1 MTSETNLQSVDGAAM
16 LILSLGEQIGA
27 EVLKHFSREE
37 IKKLTHAM
45 SQLKDIKT
53 SDAHLSLTQFFED
66 YRKHSGIH
74 GGTRNYINNVLE
86 KTLDG
91 NLAKDLVSE
100 IYGDEI
106 RSHAETLT
114 WIPADILAGDIKG
127 EHVKMQA
134 LLIAHLPIEYST
146 AVMDHFDN
154 SDAHELIY
162 QITQISVL
170 TSEIVESLHELIE
183 RCKTNYRDGSV
194 STLAGEKV
202 VSDILSRYKGDRA
215 KLMEFLKQK
224 DEKMAS
230 KLEES
235 MLDFSILFKQQS
247 SVIDELVAVIA
258 LEQWALALKGVT
270 NEEKAVIT
278 GVMPNRVANE
288 LDDQMNILG
297 SVPISRVEQA
307 RQDIIQL
314 VREMVADERI
324 SISYYEEAS
333 VD

>member
-1 MTSETNLQSVDGAAM
+1 MSENRNFHSVDGAAM
-16 LILSLGEQIGA
+16 LILSMGEQISS
-27 EVLKHFSREE
+27 EVLKHFNREE

-45 SQLKDIKT
+45 SQMKDIKT
-53 SDAHLSLTQFFED
+53 SDAHESLTYFFED

-74 GGTRNYINNVLE
+74 GGTRKFINNVLE

-106 RSHAETLT
+106 RSHAESLT
-114 WIPADILAGDIKG
+114 WIPADILAGDLKG

-134 LLIAHLPIEYST
+134 LLIAHLPVEYST
-146 AVMDHFDN
+146 AVMDHFEDEE
-154 SDAHELIY
+154 AHELIY
-162 QITQISVL
+162 QISQIKLL
-170 TSEIVESLHELIE
+170 TSEIVSSLHELIE
-183 RCKTNYRDGSV
+183 RCKTNYREGSV

-202 VSDILSRYKGDRA
+202 VGDIIGRYKGDRA
-215 KLMEFLKQK
+215 QLMDFLKGK
-224 DEKMAS
+224 DEQMAE

-247 SVIDELVAVIA
+247 SVIDELVAAIA

-270 NEEKAVIT
+270 AEQKAVIT

-288 LDDQMNILG
+288 LDDQMTILG
-297 SVPISRVEQA
+297 SVPVSRVELA
-307 RQDIIQL
+307 RQEIIQT
-314 VREMVADERI
+314 VREMMADERI
-324 SISYYEEAS
+324 TISLYEEAS
-333 VD
+333 VE